1 MKNILEI
8 MTPGQILSTAVAL
21 LLAAAGV
28 IVTVGNAVE
37 KIAKVIKAARAPNE
51 AQNAE
56 IRKLDE
62 RLTKVEKHLDNDN
75 NKIKRMDTEHQAV
88 LKALVALL
96 DHGLNGNNVEQMQEA
111 KKALINSITDH

>member
-8 MTPGQILSTAVAL
+8 MTPGQILGTALAL
-21 LLAAAGV
+21 LLALAGV

-75 NKIKRMDTEHQAV
+75 SKIKRMDTEHQAV

-96 DHGLNGNNVEQMQEA
+96 DHGLNGNNVEQMQDA